1 MTVEISGFGSG
12 VFLVAT
18 ETFPAGITLSQWP
31 DDTDPL
37 VVEQDDF
44 GSATKGVNG
53 ELLRNLVANPISVTL
68 SLIPGSLDEDNLQT
82 LANANRPGKN
92 KSIPYDVI
100 TLTEFDAQGN
110 SFTYNN
116 GIIVSGNAGF
126 SVSSN
131 SRKSTNTWGFLFENV
146 TRSVVSVAS

>member
-1 MTVEISGFGSG
+1 MTAEISGFASG
-12 VFLVAT
+12 VFLTASL
-18 ETFPAGITLSQWP
+18 TFPSGIVLSQWP

-37 VVEQDDF
+37 AVEADDF
-44 GSATKGVNG
+44 GDAAKGVNG
-53 ELLRNLVANPISVTL
+53 ELLRWVVANPISVTL

-82 LANANRPGKN
+82 LANANRPGRGKF
-92 KSIPYDVI
+92 IPYDTI
-100 TLTEFDAQGN
+100 TLTSFDAQGN

-116 GIIVSGNAGF
+116 GIIISGGTGF

-131 SRKSTNTWGFLFENV
+131 SRKATYSWGFLFESV